1 MMHTNALCS
10 SIVWLPPRGARGSRS
25 PTRALHGYTY
35 AFPQGARLCLRHST
49 RGLEMHVR
57 VRRVAECTATDR
69 TAQVGRDMALLHRPP
84 LAHGASFL
92 RC

>member
-35 AFPQGARLCLRHST
+35 AFP
-49 RGLEMHVR
+49 
-57 VRRVAECTATDR
+57 
-69 TAQVGRDMALLHRPP
+69 AQVGRDMALLHRPP